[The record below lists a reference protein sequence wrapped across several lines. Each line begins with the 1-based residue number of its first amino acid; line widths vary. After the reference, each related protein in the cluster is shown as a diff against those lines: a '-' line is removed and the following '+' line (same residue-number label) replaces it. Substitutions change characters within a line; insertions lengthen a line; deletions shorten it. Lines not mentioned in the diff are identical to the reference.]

1 MIRVLLASWN
11 LVGGFC
17 TLQLLPESFTG
28 PQDAAPVDEKR
39 EKLCIFTSNLYHPF
53 AIVSATPYM
62 GMDLLD
68 EIVFEEMWLPYG
80 DDKETDIHR
89 LVKQHRLRK

>member
-1 MIRVLLASWN
+1 MGFARCSYCRN
-11 LVGGFC
+11 L
-17 TLQLLPESFTG
+17 FTG
-28 PQDAAPVDEKR
+28 PQDAAPVDERKEGEIMR
-39 EKLCIFTSNLYHPF
+39 IFTSEPLSSFRNRLRNSLY
-53 AIVSATPYM
+53 
-62 GMDLLD
+62 GEDLLD